1 MVKKDFD
8 FNDIGKKMPYRVPD
22 GFFEQAQQQVME
34 RTGTVERRNPHRIKL
49 IVSATLAAAVV
60 LWGVLFFSVPQPETE
75 QLPLGSLIVSTTDSD
90 YFYPDALDQYIESMP
105 DAELAEWVELSE
117 NDIFIN

>member
-8 FNDIGKKMPYRVPD
+8 FNDIGKQMPYLVPE
-22 GFFEQAQQQVME
+22 GFFEQAQEQMVQ
-34 RTGTVERRNPHRIKL
+34 RTGVDKRKNSHRIKL
-49 IVSATLAAAVV
+49 IVSATLAAAAV
-60 LWGVLFFSVPQPETE
+60 LWGILFFSVPQPETE
-75 QLPLGSLIVSTTDSD
+75 QLPSGSLIVSTDLD
-90 YFYPDALDQYIESMP
+90 YSYSDALDQYIESMP